1 MIAGELLS
9 RLKTNG
15 IELVYECHT
24 LRCRSEVPVEPKL
37 LAEMKQHRQQ
47 LITEL
52 TPRQFKARAWLDDDG
67 RLRMSGV
74 VPADCSMLEVLVS
87 LDASVVEIERH
98 IHPIGSPN
106 QWEPWTGERVTK

>member
-15 IELVYECHT
+15 IELVYDGQT
-24 LRCRSEVPVEPKL
+24 LRCRSEVPVEPVL

-52 TPRQFKARAWLDDDG
+52 T
-67 RLRMSGV
+67 
-74 VPADCSMLEVLVS
+74 
-87 LDASVVEIERH
+87 
-98 IHPIGSPN
+98 
-106 QWEPWTGERVTK
+106 